1 MRPLLFKLPLL
12 AVLLLAEP
20 AVFANPVSYG
30 QQLCVMLKS
39 GISQQKAWEYIV
51 KEHTKSATANPQLM
65 VPWFSTAAAGWSL
78 GTTLGNLDNANQEL
92 IALKPDVFKVARA
105 SCPERFR

>member
-1 MRPLLFKLPLL
+1 
-12 AVLLLAEP
+12 
-20 AVFANPVSYG
+20 
-30 QQLCVMLKS
+30 
-39 GISQQKAWEYIV
+39 
-51 KEHTKSATANPQLM
+51 M